1 MEVARHVIE
10 TYFKDTPNPLVR
22 HHLDSFSDLLST
34 KIPNFIRG
42 WNPNIGRI
50 LADGR
55 EIHVYIGG
63 KNGDKIRYFPPT
75 DDSGAAV
82 LPHACRLDNTTYTFE
97 IKADMEI
104 EYVFSDETVTQ
115 TFEDVSIGHLPLML
129 KSPLC
134 YLTSMGSDQLS
145 EAGECKFELGG
156 YFIVGGAE
164 KVLLSQER
172 LAENMMYAS
181 KRPQTSASRP
191 PVVGRVEAEEVATK
205 VEAATKAEPDEY
217 VAGIR
222 TINESGTNGPY
233 AHFLVLPPKNVRPND
248 PETINK
254 TDNFTEFYNK
264 RLCIIQLPG
273 FNKSVPIISV
283 FYALGVTTDKD
294 IYDTIFAGVPDDE
307 RTIYDETFA
316 EIMLSHQLFLNQ
328 EMKKEEDQNQDPN
341 LLVLKRVCRTPTQA
355 AVYVN
360 LYNDLF
366 SHCEPR
372 EGESAAS
379 LYRRKAYLLGQMLKM
394 TMDISLDIKPK
405 SDRDHYRYKRLYA
418 SGDLCFEEFRRIYKL
433 VANNMLLRM
442 DERIEFE
449 RQTYSNKKLINLTR
463 DGPNQYWK
471 SYTMLGEIEKSY
483 KGKWGGK
490 DGICQE
496 LTRVSYVGTIAMLRR
511 VNLDMDHNTK
521 AYAARR
527 LHGSSW
533 GYMCPSD
540 NPDGGNVGMIKSMT
554 LLSTITTTT
563 PSKVMYDIVTSFK
576 TFKHSHLINPG
587 KFNPMWTKV
596 FVNAD
601 MVGVFTGNTEDFHYD
616 TLQKRRTRQI
626 SKFISLCWNRADNE
640 YFIWTDAG
648 RATRPLYREGTKP
661 EAVKRVSKWAD
672 FDTKFMDYVDP
683 QELECLRIRM
693 EPFSESQLSEIHG
706 STIFSASG
714 SVIPNADHNQA
725 PRNMFSCQQS
735 KHACGWHNTA
745 FNKRFDTMAVW
756 MNTPQLPLSQT
767 WTTRHILGKN
777 GCLGY
782 GDNIIVALG
791 IYSGYNQEDSVIIN
805 DSALKRGLF
814 DTIYYHSYDIVEEM
828 INPAVLSH
836 TLFGNI
842 ITDSR
847 YRETVIPKE
856 GMDYTKLDG
865 DGIIKVGS
873 EVSEDTVLVGIVTP
887 ISNSEQEVVNYR
899 DKSGKP
905 KRGQKGIVDGVYRY
919 ITKEGLR
926 GVKVRVAE
934 KRSPVLGDKFC
945 SRHGQKGTIGIRM
958 AEEDLPF
965 TASGLRPDMI
975 VNPHAFPSRMT
986 IGQFIETMS
995 VKAGLEV
1002 GSLVDSTSFST
1013 QNRIPDMKDMLLKLG
1028 MHPYGHEIMYNGET
1042 GEMMDAEIFI
1052 GPTYY
1057 LRLKLM
1063 VDDKINYRTR
1073 GPKTLLTH
1081 QPLEGRANGGG
1092 LRIGEMERD
1101 SIISHGMSKFL
1112 NESLMERSDKSETLL
1127 QEETGNLDS
1136 TADQQGKKIEIPYCA
1151 GLFLRELE
1159 SMHISVQLAAP

>member
-10 TYFKDTPNPLVR
+10 TYFKDIPNPLVR
-22 HHLDSFSDLLST
+22 HHLDSFSDFLST

-55 EIHVYIGG
+55 EIHIYIGG
-63 KNGDKIRYFPPT
+63 KTGDKIRYYPIA
-75 DDSGAAV
+75 DDSGSAV
-82 LPHACRLDNTTYTFE
+82 LPHACRLDNKTYTFE
-97 IKADMEI
+97 IRADMDI
-104 EYVFSDETVTQ
+104 EYVFEDETVTQ
-115 TFEDVSIGHLPLML
+115 SFEDVSIGQFPLML

-134 YLTSMGSDQLS
+134 YLTSMASPELSD
-145 EAGECKFELGG
+145 AGECRFELGG
-156 YFIVGGAE
+156 YFIVGGLE
-164 KVLLSQER
+164 RVLLCQER
-172 LAENMMYAS
+172 LADNMFYAS
-181 KRPQTSASRP
+181 KRKKTSASSP
-191 PVVGRVEAEEVATK
+191 PIVGRVESEEVAVK
-205 VEAATKAEPDEY
+205 VEGATSGEPDEY

-222 TINESGTNGPY
+222 SINESGTNGPY
-233 AHFLVLPPKNVRPND
+233 AHFLILPPKNARPND
-248 PETINK
+248 AEQLAK
-254 TDNFTEFYNK
+254 VSDFSDFYNQ
-264 RLCIIQLPG
+264 RLCIIQLHG
-273 FNKSVPIISV
+273 FNKPVPIVSV

-294 IYDTIFAGVPDDE
+294 IYDTIFAGVPDEE
-307 RTIYDETFA
+307 RSVYDETFA
-316 EIMLSHQLFLNQ
+316 EIILSHQKFLDQ

-372 EGESAAS
+372 EGESSAS

-394 TMDISLDIKPK
+394 TIDVSLDIKPK

-418 SGDLCFEEFRRIYKL
+418 SGDLCFDEFRRIYKL
-433 VANNMLLRM
+433 IATNMLLRM

-449 RQTYSNKKLINLTR
+449 RQTYLGKKLVNLTR
-463 DGPNQYWK
+463 DGPNRYWK
-471 SYTMLGEIEKSY
+471 NYMLLSEVEKSF

-496 LTRVSYVGTIAMLRR
+496 LTRVSYLGTVAMMRR
-511 VNLDMDHNTK
+511 VNLDMDHDTK

-527 LHGSSW
+527 LHGTSW

-540 NPDGGNVGMIKSMT
+540 NPDGGNVGMIKSLT
-554 LLSTITTTT
+554 LLSSITTTV
-563 PSKVMYDIVTSFK
+563 PSKIMYDIVKSFK
-576 TFKHSHLINPG
+576 TFKPTHLIHPG
-587 KFNPMWTKV
+587 KFSPMWTKV
-596 FVNAD
+596 YVNSD
-601 MVGVFTGNTEDFHYD
+601 LVGVFTGSTEDFHYN
-616 TLQKRRTRQI
+616 TLQKRRTQEI

-640 YFIWTDAG
+640 YLIYTDAG
-648 RATRPLYREGTKP
+648 RATRPLYREGTKA
-661 EAVKRVSKWAD
+661 EAVKRITKWAD
-672 FDTKFMDYVDP
+672 FDTKVMDYIDP

-693 EPFSESQLSEIHG
+693 EPFSEIQLSEIHG

-714 SVIPNADHNQA
+714 SVIPNAEHNQA

-735 KHACGWHNTA
+735 KHACGWNNTA

-767 WTTRHILGKN
+767 WTTRHILGKD

-805 DSALKRGLF
+805 DNSLKRGLF
-814 DTIYYHSYDIVEEM
+814 DTIYYHSYDITEEM
-828 INPAVLSH
+828 VNPMTQTH

-842 ITDSR
+842 IADPR

-865 DGIIKVGS
+865 DGIIMEGKEVG
-873 EVSEDTVLVGIVTP
+873 EDTILVGIVTP
-887 ISNSEQEVVNYR
+887 QSNENHEISGYR
-899 DKSGKP
+899 DKSYKP
-905 KRGQKGIVDGVYRY
+905 KRGQKGRVDAVYRY

-926 GVKVRVAE
+926 GVKIRVAE

-945 SRHGQKGTIGIRM
+945 SRHGQKGTVGIRM

-975 VNPHAFPSRMT
+975 VNPHALPSRMT

-995 VKAGLEV
+995 VKAGIEL
-1002 GSLVDSTSFST
+1002 GTLVDSTSFST
-1013 QNRIPDMKDMLLKLG
+1013 QNRIGEMKDLLLKLG
-1028 MHPYGHEIMYNGET
+1028 MHPYAHEIMYNGET

-1073 GPKTLLTH
+1073 GPKTMLTH
-1081 QPLEGRANGGG
+1081 QPVEGRANDGG

-1101 SIISHGMSKFL
+1101 VLISHGASKFL
-1112 NESLMERSDKSETLL
+1112 NESMMERSDKSETLL
-1127 QEETGNLDS
+1127 QTETGYLDS
-1136 TADQQGKKIEIPYCA
+1136 SADQQGKKIEIPYAA

-1159 SMHISVQLAAP
+1159 SMHISVKLAAP

>member
-10 TYFKDTPNPLVR
+10 TYFKDTLNPLVR
-22 HHLDSFSDLLST
+22 HHLDSFGDLLST

-50 LADGR
+50 LSDGR

-63 KNGDKIRYFPPT
+63 KSGDKIRYYPRI

-82 LPHACRLDNTTYTFE
+82 LPHACRLDNTTYSFE
-97 IKADMEI
+97 IRADMDI
-104 EYVFSDETVTQ
+104 EYVFPDETVTQ
-115 TFEDVSIGHLPLML
+115 SFEDVSIGRLPLML

-134 YLTSMGSDQLS
+134 YLTSMSSEQLS

-156 YFIVGGAE
+156 YFIIGGAE
-164 KVLLSQER
+164 KVLLTQER
-172 LAENMMYAS
+172 LAENMFYAS
-181 KRPQTSASRP
+181 KRPKTSASRP
-191 PVVGRVEAEEVATK
+191 PVVGRVEEEEVSTK
-205 VEAATKAEPDEY
+205 VEGATKGEPDEY
-217 VAGIR
+217 IAGIR

-233 AHFLVLPPKNVRPND
+233 FHFLVLPPKNERPND
-248 PETINK
+248 IDTINK
-254 TDNFTEFYNK
+254 TDNFAEFYNK

-273 FNKSVPIISV
+273 FAKPVPIISV

-307 RTIYDETFA
+307 RSMYDETFA

-328 EMKKEEDQNQDPN
+328 EMKKEEDQDQDPN
-341 LLVLKRVCRTPTQA
+341 LLVMKRVCRTPTQA

-379 LYRRKAYLLGQMLKM
+379 LYRRKSYLLGQMLKM
-394 TMDISLDIKPK
+394 TIDVSLDIKPK
-405 SDRDHYRYKRLYA
+405 SDRDHYRYNRLYA

-433 VANNMLLRM
+433 VANDMLLRI
-442 DERIEFE
+442 DSRIEFE
-449 RQTYSNKKLINLTR
+449 RQTYMGKKLVNLIR
-463 DGPNQYWK
+463 ESPNIFWK
-471 SYTMLGEIEKSY
+471 NYMMLNEIEKSF

-490 DGICQE
+490 DGVCQE
-496 LTRVSYVGTIAMLRR
+496 LTRFSYIGTIAMLRR
-511 VNLDMDHNTK
+511 VNLDMDKNTK

-554 LLSTITTTT
+554 LLCSISTTT
-563 PSKVMYDIVTSFK
+563 PSKIMYDIVKSFK
-576 TFKHSHLINPG
+576 TFKPIHLIHPG
-587 KFNPMWTKV
+587 KFSPVWTKV
-596 FVNAD
+596 YVNSD
-601 MVGVFTGNTEDFHYD
+601 LVGVFTGNTEDFHYD
-616 TLQKRRTRQI
+616 TIQKRRSREI
-626 SKFISLCWNRADNE
+626 SKFVSLCWNRDDNE
-640 YFIWTDAG
+640 YLIYTDAG
-648 RATRPLYREGTKP
+648 RASRPLYREGTKP
-661 EAVKRVSKWAD
+661 EAVKRVSKWSE
-672 FDTKFMDYVDP
+672 FDNKIMDYIDP
-683 QELECLRIRM
+683 QELECVRIKL
-693 EPFSESQLSEIHG
+693 EPFSETQLSEIHG
-706 STIFSASG
+706 LMIFSASG
-714 SVIPNADHNQA
+714 SIIPNADHNQA

-745 FNKRFDTMAVW
+745 FNKRFDTAATW
-756 MNTPQLPLSQT
+756 LNTPQLPLSQT
-767 WTTRHILGKN
+767 WTMRHILGKN

-791 IYSGYNQEDSVIIN
+791 IYSGYNQEDSVILN
-805 DSALKRGLF
+805 DNALKRGLF
-814 DTIYYHSYDIVEEM
+814 DTIYYHSYDITEEM
-828 INPAVLSH
+828 INPAAQTH
-836 TLFGNI
+836 TLFGNV

-847 YRETVIPKE
+847 YRETVVPKE

-865 DGIIKVGS
+865 DGIIMEGK
-873 EVSEDTVLVGIVTP
+873 EITEDTILVSIVTP
-887 ISNSEQEVVNYR
+887 LSNENQEVSGFR
-899 DKSGKP
+899 DKSVKP
-905 KRGQKGIVDGVYRY
+905 KRGQRGLVDGVYRY
-919 ITKEGLR
+919 ITREGLR
-926 GVKVRVAE
+926 GVKIRVAE
-934 KRSPVLGDKFC
+934 SRSPVLGDKFC
-945 SRHGQKGTIGIRM
+945 SRHGQKGTVGLRM
-958 AEEDLPF
+958 AEQDLPF

-986 IGQFIETMS
+986 IGQFIEGMS
-995 VKAGLEV
+995 CKAGLEV
-1002 GSLVDSTSFST
+1002 GSLIDSTSFST
-1013 QNRIPDMKDMLLKLG
+1013 QNRIGDMKDLLLKLG
-1028 MHPYGHEIMYNGET
+1028 MHPYGHEIMYNGEN
-1042 GEMMDAEIFI
+1042 GEMMEAEIFM

-1063 VDDKINYRTR
+1063 VEDKINYRTR
-1073 GPKTLLTH
+1073 GPKTMLTH
-1081 QPLEGRANGGG
+1081 QPVEGRANDGG

-1127 QEETGNLDS
+1127 QTETGYLDS
-1136 TADQQGKKIEIPYCA
+1136 TPDQQGTKLEIPYCA